1 MFLNGNMYL
10 CARADG
16 AAGRFFSGSVA
27 NASFFDEAL
36 NASSVAVGCRSS
48 CHLFLMPHGWF
59 DDCLGTMVSFKA
71 RAYFQ

>member
-1 MFLNGNMYL
+1 MFLTGNMYL

-36 NASSVAVGCRSS
+36 NASSIEVGCSS
-48 CHLFLMPHGWF
+48 SSHLFDAP
-59 DDCLGTMVSFKA
+59 CLA
-71 RAYFQ
+71 